1 MKRITIILSMLW
13 IASLACAVRTP
24 TPSPTTPGSMITAA
38 PTEAQERT
46 ETPRT
51 GATGASHTKPPTNTP
66 QSAPELC
73 HVVSEALHLRVGPG
87 VDYAVLDWL
96 EAGETLTI
104 ISRADGWLEV
114 TTTAGRAGWIKE
126 EYCK

>member
-1 MKRITIILSMLW
+1 MKKIAIILSMLW
-13 IASLACAVRTP
+13 LASLACSVRTP
-24 TPSPTTPGSMITAA
+24 TPSPTTPGSTITAA
-38 PTEAQERT
+38 PTKSQDAT
-46 ETPRT
+46 GTPRT

-73 HVVSEALHLRVGPG
+73 RVMSEALHLRAGPG
-87 VDYAVLDWL
+87 VDRAVLDWL
-96 EAGETLTI
+96 ENGEALTI
-104 ISRADGWLEV
+104 INRADGWLEV